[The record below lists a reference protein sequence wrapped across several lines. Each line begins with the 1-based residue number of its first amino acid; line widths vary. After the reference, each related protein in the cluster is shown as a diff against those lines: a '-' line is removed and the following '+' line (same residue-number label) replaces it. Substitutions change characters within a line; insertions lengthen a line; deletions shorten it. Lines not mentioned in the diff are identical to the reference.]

1 MLKKKGDGRI
11 KGDSEQPQRR
21 QKSLHADLRSATPS
35 VVKLHP
41 LPPTTQEWRVI
52 QSES

>member
-11 KGDSEQPQRR
+11 KGGSEQPQRR

-41 LPPTTQEWRVI
+41 LLPTTQEWRVI